1 MNTKFIE
8 FSVGLLM
15 LAGIAALAFLALQVS
30 ARGFNQGQD
39 GYDVSAY
46 FTNVAGL
53 TSNARVTLAGVTIG
67 HVEKIEIVPATMQ
80 ARVDLKINKTVDYL
94 ADDSSAVIQ
103 TAGVLGEKYVAIYP
117 GSNDALLE
125 GGSEIT
131 DTQSS
136 MIFEDMIGKLVTNL
150 AAKD

>member
-1 MNTKFIE
+1 MKINFVEI
-8 FSVGLLM
+8 SVGLLM
-15 LAGIAALAFLALQVS
+15 LAGIAALSFLALQVS
-30 ARGFNQGQD
+30 ARGFGQNKD
-39 GYDVSAY
+39 GYDISAY

-53 TSNARVTLAGVTIG
+53 TDKARVTLAGVTIG
-67 HVEKIEIVPATMQ
+67 YIEGITIVPGTLK
-80 ARVDLKINKTVDYL
+80 ARVDMKIEKDVDYL
-94 ADDSSAVIQ
+94 SDDSSAVIQ

-117 GSNDALLE
+117 GSSDEVLE
-125 GGSEIT
+125 GGSEIY

>member
-1 MNTKFIE
+1 MQQKMIE
-8 FSVGLLM
+8 ISVGLLM
-15 LAGIAALAFLALQVS
+15 LAGMAALAFLALQVS
-30 ARGFNQGQD
+30 ARGFTQSNG
-39 GYDVSAY
+39 GYELVAY

-53 TSNARVTLAGVTIG
+53 TDKAKVSLAGVTVG
-67 HVEKIEIVPATMQ
+67 QVKSIEIVPASMKAKVTM
-80 ARVDLKINKTVDYL
+80 KIKKDVDYL
-94 ADDSSAVIQ
+94 SIDSSAVIQ

-117 GSNDALLE
+117 GSEDDVLE
-125 GGSEIT
+125 AGAEIY

>member
-1 MNTKFIE
+1 MQSKFME

-15 LAGIAALAFLALQVS
+15 IAGIAALTFLAFQVS
-30 ARGFNQGQD
+30 SRGFNQDQD
-39 GYDVSAY
+39 GYNVTAY

-53 TSNARVTLAGVTIG
+53 TRKARVTLAGVTIG
-67 HVEKIEIVPATMQ
+67 SIQDIEINPDTMK
-80 ARVDLKINKTVDYL
+80 AKVDIRIKKDVDYL
-94 ADDSSAVIQ
+94 SDDSSAVIQ
-103 TAGVLGEKYVAIYP
+103 TAGVLGEKYLAIYP
-117 GSNDALLE
+117 GSNPDMLE
-125 GGSEIT
+125 EGSEIY

>member
-1 MNTKFIE
+1 MRQKYIE
-8 FSVGLLM
+8 IAVGLLM
-15 LAGIAALAFLALQVS
+15 LAGIAALSFLAFQVS
-30 ARGFNQGQD
+30 SRGFNQNQD
-39 GYDVSAY
+39 GYDVTAY
-46 FTNVAGL
+46 FTNVSGL
-53 TSNARVTLAGVTIG
+53 TDNARVTLAGVTIG
-67 HVEKIEIVPATMQ
+67 SIQNIEIVPATMK
-80 ARVDLKINKTVDYL
+80 AKVDMKISKDVDYL

-117 GSNDALLE
+117 GSNDDTLVE
-125 GGSEIT
+125 GSQIY